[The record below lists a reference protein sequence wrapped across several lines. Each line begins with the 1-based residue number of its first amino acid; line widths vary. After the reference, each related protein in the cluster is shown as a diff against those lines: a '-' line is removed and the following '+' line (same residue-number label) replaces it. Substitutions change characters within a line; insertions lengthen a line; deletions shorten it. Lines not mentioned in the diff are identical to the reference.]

1 MQTRISDGDEDDL
14 HRAAEKAGET
24 QYEFAKKAIMER
36 TAVILANDDAP
47 MVTEMTIALRS
58 RKRYKYQMTDYSER
72 NHTEWLRSHFPRA
85 RPRQLEAALSA
96 FRNGAK

>member
-36 TAVILANDDAP
+36 TAIVLADDDAP
-47 MVTEMTIALRS
+47 VITEMLLALRS
-58 RKRYKYQMTDYSER
+58 RKRYIYQTVDFSDR
-72 NHTEWLRSHFPRA
+72 NHLNWLKSHFPKA
-85 RPRQLEAALSA
+85 RPRQVETALLS
-96 FRNGAK
+96 FRNGG